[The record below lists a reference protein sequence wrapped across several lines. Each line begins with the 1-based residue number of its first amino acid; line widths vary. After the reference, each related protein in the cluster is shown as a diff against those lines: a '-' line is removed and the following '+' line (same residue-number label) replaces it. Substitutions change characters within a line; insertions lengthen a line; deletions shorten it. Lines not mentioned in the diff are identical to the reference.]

1 MKDVIQKLDIRR
13 RQVYVEA
20 AIIEM
25 SLTKQRELGFEL
37 QVPVKSSS
45 LVDNATS
52 VSAVGGTNFGSIGNA
67 IVGGPAALA
76 SASGLSVGAVR
87 GTFTFKGQQ
96 FLSIGALLHALQT
109 DGDVNVLSTPNILTM
124 DNQKAEIMVGQN
136 VPFVGSQTQTAAT
149 AGQIFSQIERKDVGI
164 TLKLT
169 PQITSDDNV
178 RLEVYQEISDVIQT
192 AGLNANVVGPTTSK
206 RSASTTVVVKD
217 RQTMVIGGLIRDNV
231 TSGTSKV
238 PFLGDIPLLGWLFKS
253 KTSRIEKTN
262 LMIFITPYIIKNE
275 GEASEL
281 TNQKNDTLDK
291 FRKEYRIEK
300 KGGEPSLQPVKPP
313 ERTGTTEQPA
323 GGAVQPQAGEQPA
336 PAQQMESSG
345 TTEQPAGEA
354 VQPQAGEQPAP
365 AQQIESSPTATQ
377 PPVNS
382 GTPQEGAR

>member
-1 MKDVIQKLDIRR
+1 
-13 RQVYVEA
+13 
-20 AIIEM
+20 
-25 SLTKQRELGFEL
+25 
-37 QVPVKSSS
+37 
-45 LVDNATS
+45 
-52 VSAVGGTNFGSIGNA
+52 
-67 IVGGPAALA
+67 
-76 SASGLSVGAVR
+76 
-87 GTFTFKGQQ
+87 
-96 FLSIGALLHALQT
+96 
-109 DGDVNVLSTPNILTM
+109 
-124 DNQKAEIMVGQN
+124 
-136 VPFVGSQTQTAAT
+136 
-149 AGQIFSQIERKDVGI
+149 
-164 TLKLT
+164 
-169 PQITSDDNV
+169 
-178 RLEVYQEISDVIQT
+178 
-192 AGLNANVVGPTTSK
+192 
-206 RSASTTVVVKD
+206 
-217 RQTMVIGGLIRDNV
+217 MVIGGLIRDNV

-253 KTSRIEKTN
+253 KTSRVEKTN

-275 GEASEL
+275 GDASEL

-291 FRKEYRIEK
+291 FRKDYRIEK